1 MSLQLLELRIMDE
14 NQLIEQVLD
23 QFIHRHEQTYE
34 EFLNTFTYLSKDH
47 KSSTDSSRDIFSTVL
62 FPHDQPIRN
71 EHLPVGPVAPQ
82 PEEEEVIPWASP
94 FVCGLS
100 QDHEP
105 EIVIDEGQKVG
116 ISSQG
121 DLHRAGK
128 VKVDNFL
135 DLEDF
140 DRDEETG
147 HKQSPELML
156 LPGEVE
162 DEAHFSVSSYVPSFD
177 QHSCPEPKTQ
187 PAEQPAYRHLK
198 EVSGDEVQPFSLD
211 EEFDYDTVT
220 LTPKFSNAEM
230 KTILEMSSRSRL
242 NPGLEGKE
250 PNI

>member
-1 MSLQLLELRIMDE
+1 MKIIHTSDEEAAQIAMSLQLLELRIMDE

-47 KSSTDSSRDIFSTVL
+47 KSSTDSSRDIFSTVV

-82 PEEEEVIPWASP
+82 PEEE
-94 FVCGLS
+94 
-100 QDHEP
+100 